1 MGIRYAIADWAFSRS
16 GFPEAQPSGRSDAVS
31 GGKFPPVVSV
41 RKKWAKSLGLPC
53 DSLFFRGRGQGS
65 PVSGRKFDNSRDR
78 GEQVQGR
85 YRLREVQSSISTTR
99 FGSCIAGKIGDDG
112 PSLAAPQFGANLPM
126 GALDDGESD
135 RSVSRRIRSTGPGSA
150 DIDSFLVS

>member
-1 MGIRYAIADWAFSRS
+1 MGKVAGITLR
-16 GFPEAQPSGRSDAVS
+16 FP
-31 GGKFPPVVSV
+31 
-41 RKKWAKSLGLPC
+41 
-53 DSLFFRGRGQGS
+53 FFRGRGRGS
-65 PVSGRKFDNSRDR
+65 LVSGRKFDNSRDR

-85 YRLREVQSSISTTR
+85 YRLREVQRSSSTTR

-112 PSLAAPQFGANLPM
+112 LSLAAPQFGANLPM
-126 GALDDGESD
+126 GSLDDGESD

>member
-1 MGIRYAIADWAFSRS
+1 MQCLVESSRQSTRLGKSEQSHCDFFAIACF
-16 GFPEAQPSGRSDAVS
+16 VS
-31 GGKFPPVVSV
+31 
-41 RKKWAKSLGLPC
+41 
-53 DSLFFRGRGQGS
+53 GRGQGS
-65 PVSGRKFDNSRDR
+65 LGSSRKIDDSRDR

-85 YRLREVQSSISTTR
+85 YLLRDVQSSSSTTR

-135 RSVSRRIRSTGPGSA
+135 RSVSGRIRSTGPGSS